1 MALNNPLLSGSNRLR
16 QVSDGGP
23 IIKAAPPHD
32 DADAVQRLQIALRTL
47 TKNPMPQTFVNG
59 PTKPPDGKFGIETQN
74 TVIAFQKIAFP
85 KEPREWDGRV
95 GPKTIKKMDEML
107 PKGGGGGGGVVPVPP
122 PLPPAPIP
130 PLGLTIVN
138 QPPGNELMLA
148 EIDDNPAKSDLNSDS
163 RQVAGVSLGARL
175 RVWFAKLGVGA
186 ALLNEIEKLALGLTG
201 FGPLEIRKFL
211 SGLIESGKLE
221 REAFDDISAAAITSF
236 PDVDVNKP
244 LSPRAVRLNQA
255 LLKNEMAV
263 GGDVAMELFRAWTA
277 ESAKPAQLRNFPSL
291 DGVMSGTPGFKGA
304 AKQFEDRL
312 RENVQ
317 QQAKL
322 ALIDFRDLVTGTGP
336 KRGQSEDVPAT
347 ELGKQS
353 RRSLPAVEPVIPQLS
368 LIDDRVSKICIGSFQ
383 GVHISMTGF
392 TADAKTRSFTANLKY
407 DIRDHFGVDDDDCE
421 VSRQGIHGTPG
432 QVAMWVLQ
440 HFAPQGHKPFID
452 QVIVRRA
459 VTGTF

>member
-1 MALNNPLLSGSNRLR
+1 MALKNPLLSGSPRLR
-16 QVSDGGP
+16 QVSEGGP
-23 IIKAAPPHD
+23 ILKSAPPHD
-32 DADAVQRLQIALRTL
+32 DVDAVQRIQTALRTL
-47 TKNPMPQTFVNG
+47 TKNPMPKSFVNG
-59 PTKPPDGKFGIETQN
+59 PTKPPDGKFGIETHN
-74 TVIAFQKIAFP
+74 VVISFQKLAFP
-85 KEPREWDGRV
+85 NDPREWDGRI
-95 GPKTIKKMDEML
+95 GPKTIQKMDAML
-107 PKGGGGGGGVVPVPP
+107 PPGGGGGGVLPSPP
-122 PLPPAPIP
+122 PLPAPPIP

-148 EIDDNPAKSDLNSDS
+148 EIDDNPAKSDLNSDA
-163 RQVAGVSLGARL
+163 RQVAGVSTGARL

-186 ALLNEIEKLALGLTG
+186 ALLNEIEKLALGITG

-211 SGLIESGKLE
+211 SGLVESGKLE
-221 REAFDDISAAAITSF
+221 REAFDDISLAAITSF
-236 PDVDVNKP
+236 PDVDATKP
-244 LSPRAVRLNQA
+244 LSPRSVRLNQA

-291 DGVMSGTPGFKGA
+291 DGVMSGTPGFKAA

-317 QQAKL
+317 AQARL

-336 KRGQSEDVPAT
+336 KRGQSEDVPPT
-347 ELGKQS
+347 EPGKQS
-353 RRSLPAVEPVIPQLS
+353 RRVLPAIEPVIPNLS

-383 GVHISMTGF
+383 GVHIAMTGF

-421 VSRQGIHGTPG
+421 VASRGIHGTPG

-452 QVIVRRA
+452 QVIVRRT